1 VARLRVALTGGVASG
16 KSRVAETLGG
26 LGAVVIDSDRLARE
40 VVEPGTPGLAEVV
53 RAFGEEV
60 LDEEGRLDRPALGRL
75 VFADAAARRR
85 LEGILHPLIRE
96 LGARREAEAPPEAI
110 VVHDIPLLVETGQE
124 GLFDAVLVVDAPE
137 EAQVERMTRL
147 RGWTREDAE
156 ARLRAQASRERRRAA
171 ATHVVENTGTLE
183 DLRERVT
190 EVFEQL
196 VSTGSTGS

>member
-1 VARLRVALTGGVASG
+1 VALTGGVASG

>member
-171 ATHVVENTGTLE
+171 ATHVVENAGTLE